1 MSLPTAG
8 RWLPFAI
15 LSGLAAA
22 ALAQSTD
29 SEDMRAALAPTGTL
43 RAVFLETNP
52 MQGRVDPQTGEV
64 SGMVADLT
72 GALGRRLGVPISILP
87 LPGVP
92 SVITAIRDGSAD
104 LGFIA
109 YDATRAQEV
118 AFTQPYILGQNSY
131 IVRSDSPIRSLA
143 DADRAGVRI
152 GSRDGVAVHLFL
164 GRTLKN
170 AELIALP
177 RATTE
182 ADATGMLLADEIDA
196 YAANTERLAM
206 SAAVEP
212 RVRVVDGSLMY
223 AEQSLVVQL
232 GNVAEVEYLNRF
244 IDELRSS
251 GFLQERVAQYAIA
264 GVEVAPA
271 DTGAR

>member
-1 MSLPTAG
+1 MSSPTAS
-8 RWLPFAI
+8 RWLLFAV
-15 LSGLAAA
+15 LSGLAATV
-22 ALAQSTD
+22 LAQSAG
-29 SEDMRAALAPTGTL
+29 SEAMRAALAPTGTL

-52 MQGRVDPQTGEV
+52 MQGRVDPQTGEI

-72 GALGRRLGVPISILP
+72 AELGSRLGVPISLKP

-92 SVITAIRDGSAD
+92 SVIAAILDGSAD
-104 LGFIA
+104 VGFIA

-118 AFTQPYILGQNSY
+118 AFTQAYILGQNSY
-131 IVRSDSPIRSLA
+131 IVRKDSPIRSLA

-164 GRTLKN
+164 GRNLLH

-177 RATTE
+177 RSTTE
-182 ADATGMLLADEIDA
+182 ADATRMLLANDIDA

-206 SAAVEP
+206 AAAVEP
-212 RVRVVDGSLMY
+212 RIRVVDGSLMY
-223 AEQSLVVQL
+223 AEQSLVVRRDNDA
-232 GNVAEVEYLNRF
+232 GVAQLNRF

-251 GFLQERVAQYAIA
+251 GFLQEHVARYAIA
-264 GVEVAPA
+264 GVEAAPA
-271 DTGAR
+271 DAGTR